1 MSEYNAPLKDMN
13 FVIRDLA
20 GLDRILQLPGFENID
35 EDVVDQILEE
45 SGRFS
50 REVLAP
56 LNIPGDQAGCSV
68 EDRKVILPDGL
79 AEAYQA
85 FVEGGWQALASSP
98 EYDGMGLPEAVAAA
112 TMEMW
117 QSADLS
123 LSLCPLLTSGAIA
136 AIEAHASDELKRTY
150 LPKMVSGAWTGT
162 MNLSEPQAGSDLAA
176 VMVKAVPDG
185 DHYRISGSK
194 IFITWG
200 DQEFSENVI
209 HLVLARL
216 EGAPEGVTGLSLFL
230 VPKYLLDDEGR
241 VGDRNDLYCAS
252 VEHKLGIHASPT
264 CVINYGDGDG
274 SIGYLVGE
282 ENKGLAVMFTM
293 MNHARLNVGIQG
305 LAISERAYQLASS
318 YALERVQGE
327 VPGVK
332 GRVTIIHHPDVRRML
347 LVMKSLIEAMRATAC
362 TTAAVVDVARHSA
375 DQEERAA
382 AAARAALLTPI
393 VKGWLTEVAQ
403 ELTSLGVQVH
413 GGMGFI
419 EETGAAQH
427 MRDARILT
435 IYEGTTGIQ
444 ANDLVG
450 RKILYDEG
458 KVMKELLQEMRSLDG
473 ELAAIDD
480 FATIRSALS
489 SGIESL
495 EAAVTHLIADA
506 PGDQN
511 APGAASVNLLMLAG
525 TVIGGWQM
533 ARAALAAKKRLADGD
548 SDAAFFEAKIMTVKF
563 YAAHIL
569 PRSSSYRQAA
579 VSGSDVIMAM
589 PEESF

>member
-1 MSEYNAPLKDMN
+1 MTEYNAPLKDMK

-20 GLDRILQLPGFENID
+20 GLDRILQMPGFESID

-50 REVLAP
+50 REVLGP
-56 LNIPGDQAGCSV
+56 LNIPGDQAGCRV
-68 EDRKVILPDGL
+68 EDRKVILPDGF

-85 FVEGGWQALASSP
+85 FAEGGWQALASSP
-98 EYDGMGLPEAVAAA
+98 EFDGMGLPEAVAAA

-117 QSADLS
+117 QSANLS

-136 AIEAHASDELKRTY
+136 AIEAHARDELKQSY
-150 LPKMVSGAWTGT
+150 LPKMISGAWTGT

-176 VMVKAVPDG
+176 VKVKAVPDG
-185 DHYRISGSK
+185 DHYRISGTK

-216 EGAPEGVTGLSLFL
+216 EDAPGGVRGLSLFL
-230 VPKYLLDDEGR
+230 VPKYLLNDEGS

-264 CVINYGDGDG
+264 CVINFGDGDG

-305 LAISERAYQLASS
+305 LAISERAYQLAST
-318 YALERVQGE
+318 YAKERVQGE
-327 VPGVK
+327 AAGVK

-347 LVMKSLIEAMRATAC
+347 LVMKSLIEAMRATAG
-362 TTAAVVDVARHSA
+362 TTAAVVDAAHHSA
-375 DQEERAA
+375 DAQERAA
-382 AAARAALLTPI
+382 AGSRAALLTPI
-393 VKGWLTEVAQ
+393 VKAWLTEVAQ
-403 ELTSLGVQVH
+403 ELTCLGVQIH
-413 GGMGFI
+413 GGMGFV

-458 KVMKELLQEMRSLDG
+458 KAIGELLREMRSLDG
-473 ELAAIDD
+473 ELAAVDD
-480 FATIRSALS
+480 FAIIRSALS
-489 SGIESL
+489 GGIEDL
-495 EAAVTHLIADA
+495 EAAVKQLIASA

-533 ARAALAAKKRLADGD
+533 ARAALAARKRLADD
-548 SDAAFFEAKIMTVKF
+548 DPDAAFLEAKIMTAKF

-569 PRSSSYRQAA
+569 PRASAYRQAA

-589 PEESF
+589 PEDSF

>member
-35 EDVVDQILEE
+35 EDVVDQIFEE

-68 EDRKVILPDGL
+68 EDRKVVLPDGF

-98 EYDGMGLPEAVAAA
+98 EYDGLGLPEAVAAA
-112 TMEMW
+112 AMEMW
-117 QSADLS
+117 QSANLS
-123 LSLCPLLTSGAIA
+123 LSLCPLLTNGAIA
-136 AIEAHASDELKRTY
+136 AIEAHGSDELKQIY
-150 LPKMVSGAWTGT
+150 LPSMVSGAWTGT

-176 VMVKAVPDG
+176 VKVKAVPDG
-185 DHYRISGSK
+185 DYYRISGTK

-216 EGAPEGVTGLSLFL
+216 EGAPEGVRGISLFL
-230 VPKYLLDDEGR
+230 VPKYLVNDDGS

-274 SIGYLVGE
+274 AIGYLVGE
-282 ENKGLAVMFTM
+282 ENRGLAGMFTM

-305 LAISERAYQLASS
+305 LAISERAYQLASA
-318 YALERVQGE
+318 YARERIQGE

-347 LVMKSLIEAMRATAC
+347 LVMKSLIEAMRATAYV
-362 TTAAVVDVARHSA
+362 TAAEVDVIHHSD

-382 AAARAALLTPI
+382 AGARAALLTPI

-413 GGMGFI
+413 GGMGFV

-458 KVMKELLQEMRSLDG
+458 KTMKELLQEMRSLDS
-473 ELAAIDD
+473 ELAAADEL
-480 FATIRSALS
+480 ATIRSALS
-489 SGIESL
+489 SGVDSL
-495 EAAVTHLIADA
+495 EAAIKQLIESA

-533 ARAALAAKKRLADGD
+533 ARAALAARKRLADGD
-548 SDAAFFEAKIMTVKF
+548 ADSAFLEAKIMTAIF

-569 PRSSSYRQAA
+569 PRSSAYGQAA
-579 VSGSDVIMAM
+579 ISDSEVIMAM

>member
-13 FVIRDLA
+13 FVIWDLV
-20 GLDRILQLPGFENID
+20 GLDRILRLPVFENID

-68 EDRKVILPDGL
+68 EDRKVVLPDGF

-85 FVEGGWQALASSP
+85 FVDGGWQALASSP
-98 EYDGMGLPEAVAAA
+98 EYDGLGLPEAVAAA

-117 QSADLS
+117 QSANLS
-123 LSLCPLLTSGAIA
+123 LSLCPLLTNGAIA
-136 AIEAHASDELKRTY
+136 AIEAHASDELKQIY
-150 LPKMVSGAWTGT
+150 LPSMVSGAWTGT

-176 VMVKAVPDG
+176 VKVKAVPDG

-216 EGAPEGVTGLSLFL
+216 EDAPEGVRGISLFL
-230 VPKYLLDDEGR
+230 VPKYLINDDGS

-264 CVINYGDGDG
+264 CVINFGDGDG
-274 SIGYLVGE
+274 AIGYLVGE
-282 ENKGLAVMFTM
+282 ENRGLAGMFTM

-327 VPGVK
+327 APGIK
-332 GRVTIIHHPDVRRML
+332 GRVTIIHHADVRRML
-347 LVMKSLIEAMRATAC
+347 LVMKSLIEAMRATAYN
-362 TTAAVVDVARHSA
+362 TAAVVDAAHYSA
-375 DQEERAA
+375 DEGMRAA
-382 AAARAALLTPI
+382 AGARAALLTPI

-413 GGMGFI
+413 GGMGFV

-458 KVMKELLQEMRSLDG
+458 KAIKELLQEMRSLNA
-473 ELAAIDD
+473 ELAAIDEL
-480 FATIRSALS
+480 AAMHSTLS
-489 SGIESL
+489 GGIESL
-495 EAAVTHLIADA
+495 EVAVTHLIESA

-548 SDAAFFEAKIMTVKF
+548 SDAAFLEAKIMTAKF

-569 PRSSSYRQAA
+569 PRSSAYGLAA

>member
-35 EDVVDQILEE
+35 EDVVDQILKE

-68 EDRKVILPDGL
+68 EDRKVVLPDGF

-117 QSADLS
+117 QSANLS

-176 VMVKAVPDG
+176 VKVKAVPDG
-185 DHYRISGSK
+185 DHYRISGTK

-230 VPKYLLDDEGR
+230 VPKYLLNDEGS

-264 CVINYGDGDG
+264 CVINFGDGDG

-332 GRVTIIHHPDVRRML
+332 GRVSIIHHADVRRML

-362 TTAAVVDVARHSA
+362 TTAAVVDVAHHSA

-382 AAARAALLTPI
+382 AGARAALLTPI

-413 GGMGFI
+413 GGMGFV

-458 KVMKELLQEMRSLDG
+458 KAMKELLQEMRSLTS
-473 ELAAIDD
+473 ELAAVDEL
-480 FATIRSALS
+480 ATIQSALS

-495 EAAVTHLIADA
+495 EAAVTELIESA

-533 ARAALAAKKRLADGD
+533 ARAALAARKRLADGD
-548 SDAAFFEAKIMTVKF
+548 VDPAFLEAKIMTALF

-569 PRSSSYRQAA
+569 PRSSAYGQAA